1 VVPDHNWCYS
11 NLPPNMRGVVAG
23 EISMAGARTCLP
35 VSRDVAFSALRGLA
49 RKLTMVLWALT
60 ASIPLETQ
68 AGVSVGSE
76 TASAGMGAS
85 SMSEAQSG
93 SLLVEYFKELVK
105 KRNVDEFRERVS
117 ARYTEGTLSRIL
129 IGSPEVSARRAAVL
143 SLGMLGTFEQSNA
156 VLGKALRDQDVGVR
170 TAAEDALWAIWFR
183 ADTPEHNRRLEQVR
197 QLIGREQLE
206 QAETLVKRL
215 IADAPNFAEAYNQRA
230 FILFLLGR
238 FAESAEECQRVL
250 ARNPYHI
257 GAIEGLAKC
266 QLSLNR
272 PRDALKSLRRALKLR
287 PHNTALGTSIHELE
301 THIESDGGR

>member
-1 VVPDHNWCYS
+1 
-11 NLPPNMRGVVAG
+11 
-23 EISMAGARTCLP
+23 MAGARTCVP
-35 VSRDVAFSALRGLA
+35 VSHDVAWSAPPATRGLA
-49 RKLTMVLWALT
+49 RTLKLVLWALA

-76 TASAGMGAS
+76 TVGVGMGAS
-85 SMSEAQSG
+85 SMSEAQTG
-93 SLLVEYFKELVK
+93 SLLVEYFKEFVK

-129 IGSPEVSARRAAVL
+129 IGSPEVLARRAAVL

-156 VLGKALRDQDVGVR
+156 VLGKALRDQDLAVR
-170 TAAEDALWAIWFR
+170 TTAEDALWAIWFR

-266 QLSLNR
+266 QLSLSR
-272 PRDALKSLRRALKLR
+272 PRDALKSLRRAFRLR
-287 PHNTALGTSIHELE
+287 PHNMALGNSIHELE
-301 THIESDGGR
+301 TQIESDSGR